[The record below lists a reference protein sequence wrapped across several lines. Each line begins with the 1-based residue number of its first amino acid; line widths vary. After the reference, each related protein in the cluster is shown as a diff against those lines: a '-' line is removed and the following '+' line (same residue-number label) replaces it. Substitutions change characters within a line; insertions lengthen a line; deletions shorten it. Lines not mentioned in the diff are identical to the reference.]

1 MNDIKSFIQNII
13 KEDIGKGD
21 QTSLSCIDKNVSG
34 KAKLICKENAVLAGI
49 EMVEMI
55 CHYYDKNL
63 KINSI
68 KKDGERILKDDTI
81 LTIKGKAHSILSIE
95 RIILNCLQRMS
106 GIATKTNNLVTK
118 TKEYGVKL
126 LDTRKTTPGIRFME
140 KWAVKIGGGKN
151 HRFGLYDAILIKDN
165 HIDYC
170 KGISHAVKKAC
181 DYVQKNEKI
190 PIIVEVRNKKELTEI
205 INLKPKIDRI
215 ILDNFSI
222 KETNKAIKLVNG
234 LFSLETSG
242 NISEKNIVDYAKTGV
257 NYISIG
263 ALTHSV
269 KNIDMSLQAEVL

>member
-21 QTSLSCIDKNVSG
+21 QTSLSCIDKNVYG
-34 KAKLICKENAVLAGI
+34 EAKLICKENAVLAGI
-49 EMVEMI
+49 EMIEMI

-63 KINSI
+63 KIYTL
-68 KKDGERILKDDTI
+68 KKDGEKILKNDTI
-81 LTIKGKAHSILSIE
+81 LTIKGNAHSILSIE

-106 GIATKTNNLVTK
+106 GIATKTNSLVLMTQK
-118 TKEYGVKL
+118 YGTKL

-140 KWAVKIGGGKN
+140 KWAVKIGGGEN

-170 KGISHAVKKAC
+170 KGIINAVQKAC
-181 DYVQKNEKI
+181 EYVKKNEKI
-190 PIIVEVRNKKELTEI
+190 PIIVEARNKKELTDLIRLSPE
-205 INLKPKIDRI
+205 IDRI
-215 ILDNFSI
+215 ILDNFNI
-222 KETNKAIKLVNG
+222 KETNEAIKLVDG
-234 LFSLETSG
+234 LYPLETSG
-242 NISEKNIVDYAKTGV
+242 NISEKNIEDYAKTGV

>member
-21 QTSLSCIDKNVSG
+21 LTSLSCIDKNVSG
-34 KAKLICKENAVLAGI
+34 EAKLICKENAVLAGV
-49 EMVEMI
+49 EMIEMI

-63 KINSI
+63 KIEI
-68 KKDGERILKDDTI
+68 LKKDGEKVLKDNTI

-95 RIILNCLQRMS
+95 RVILNCLQRMS
-106 GIATKTNNLVTK
+106 GIATKTNSLVTM
-118 TKEYGVKL
+118 TKKYGTKL

-140 KWAVKIGGGKN
+140 KWAVKIGGGEN

-170 KGISHAVKKAC
+170 KGITNAAKKAC
-181 DYVQKNEKI
+181 DYVQKNKKI
-190 PIIVEVRNKKELTEI
+190 PIIIEVRNKKELTDI

-215 ILDNFSI
+215 ILDNFNI
-222 KETNKAIKLVNG
+222 KETNEAIKFVDG
-234 LFSLETSG
+234 LYPLETSG
-242 NISEKNIVDYAKTGV
+242 NISEKNIIDYAKTGV

>member
-13 KEDIGKGD
+13 NEDIGKGD
-21 QTSLSCIDKNVSG
+21 QTSLSCIDSNVSG

-49 EMVEMI
+49 EMIEMI
-55 CHYYDKNL
+55 CNYYDKNL
-63 KINSI
+63 KIDAI
-68 KKDGERILKDDTI
+68 KKDGEKVLKDDTI

-106 GIATKTNNLVTK
+106 GIATKTNSLVAMTEK
-118 TKEYGVKL
+118 YGTKL

-140 KWAVKIGGGKN
+140 KCAVKIGGGEN

-170 KGISHAVKKAC
+170 KGITNAVQKAC

-215 ILDNFSI
+215 ILDNFNI
-222 KETNKAIKLVNG
+222 KKTNEAIKFVDG
-234 LFSLETSG
+234 LYPLETSG

-269 KNIDMSLQAEVL
+269 KNIDMSLLAEVL